1 MKTED
6 IKPQDS
12 IPLKIKQEERKVSE
26 EPIMSNEKDLNNL
39 KSPNEEIINK
49 VEASNNEIS
58 QELNN
63 EIQNQ
68 EEENKNQEEN
78 ISENNEEDLKFKF
91 KEKLLTNEIHRIYGN
106 RLRED
111 YKYDNEGENG
121 LFEASPR
128 IVKIAGFELNKKIMR
143 KIIIINK
150 SKYTERII
158 ILPPTTPNFKIK
170 YTKRGQIAPGLC
182 ETIYLFFTPGE
193 YKYYTDNIC
202 INCPGN
208 NIIIPIHA
216 YPKMNIFVKEYIPKL
231 IDFGNITIDST
242 VTKNISVKNLIDQ
255 NFKYKIIPI
264 NDCKEIKIEKMEGT
278 FYEMKDNLI
287 NISINPQKFG
297 IFKGEYEF
305 QVSEVDFQPYT
316 FTVFATCN
324 SFETSNA
331 LFPRYLAPIKDKKKQ
346 KLEKDDILNLMRQSE
361 KQTESNIHNLEEKD
375 KKIALSKIEILNET
389 QKSENQAPNN
399 NPIIKDN
406 LLTEEEMNTISRKI
420 KTPANN
426 SEIRDEKN
434 KEEGVDVEE
443 RNNEENKD
451 KNKNIIDEKINK
463 DVRNENN
470 KLDESIA
477 SDITRP
483 ESKILNRFK
492 DLPSSKEKEFLQYY
506 NNNDEKIQAK
516 EFKYIRFIGKE
527 PLNEKETSNLLDERN
542 AALQN
547 IVDFNCKMDKSRHKP
562 ELDKE
567 KCVIDRDQE
576 FYLKPNFNTNQ
587 NDNFFKTRHYFKL
600 LLKGLTKIIMRKRA
614 DDRLKKLNDMLAKN
628 NIKNKES
635 FAYYCD
641 KDWINFFS
649 KDQQSANDDSNFNFM
664 QMKFV
669 PPKLLY
675 REKIWLTNEYSI
687 NSLKQN
693 IPHENNINLDEY
705 DTLKEL
711 ERNDFQVINY
721 NSFVNPGL
729 TQFDINLGEKKI
741 RPSCES
747 ENLIR
752 EERGDSEFDPVKH
765 KEYFEIADK
774 HLEHLYTEP
783 NDLIFNNPLLKNY
796 KSLNDI
802 TECSTDYNL
811 QPRLIKESYVNNS
824 SYQNDIYM
832 KLNLSFT
839 DSDKIRTR
847 LVDNEAMF
855 LDSSLNFDFEN
866 MKKMTQNDEKDLYIK
881 KNEKVDEDNFIFELI
896 KDDDKSIVE
905 NIEKEDNEIKNVREI
920 NKNGTFDIRKQEKIN
935 LENKFSAI
943 KKKWMS
949 LVPTYI
955 EYVNSGIKN
964 PSNKLMP

>member
-1 MKTED
+1 MKTDEK
-6 IKPQDS
+6 KPQGAIS
-12 IPLKIKQEERKVSE
+12 SKTKQEESKVSE
-26 EPIMSNEKDLNNL
+26 EPLNPKEKDINSVNNQ
-39 KSPNEEIINK
+39 NEIINNEEQSK
-49 VEASNNEIS
+49 NEIS
-58 QELNN
+58 QEGNN
-63 EIQNQ
+63 EMEMQ

-78 ISENNEEDLKFKF
+78 EPENMDEDLKFKF
-91 KEKLLTNEIHRIYGN
+91 KEKLLTNEVHRIYGN

-128 IVKIAGFELNKKIMR
+128 IVKIAGFELNKKIMT
-143 KIIIINK
+143 KINIINK

-158 ILPPTTPNFKIK
+158 ILPPTTPNFKIR
-170 YTKRGQIAPGLC
+170 YTKRGQIAPGLS

-208 NIIIPIHA
+208 KIIIPIHA
-216 YPKMNIFVKEYIPKL
+216 YPRMNIFVKEYIPKL
-231 IDFGNITIDST
+231 IDFGNVPIDTT
-242 VTKNISVKNLIDQ
+242 VSKNISVKNLIDQ
-255 NFKYKIIPI
+255 NFKYKITPI
-264 NDCKEIKIEKMEGT
+264 NDCPEIKIEKMEDT

-287 NISINPQKFG
+287 KITINPQKYG
-297 IFKGEYEF
+297 IFRGEYEF

-316 FTVFATCN
+316 FTIFATCN
-324 SFETSNA
+324 SFETSNV
-331 LFPRYLAPIKDKKKQ
+331 LYPRYLAPLNYKKKQ
-346 KLEKDDILNLMRQSE
+346 RIEKEDILSLMKQAE
-361 KQTESNIHNLEEKD
+361 KQNESEINNKEEN
-375 KKIALSKIEILNET
+375 KKITLSKIDNLNET
-389 QKSENQAPNN
+389 QKSENQIPTN
-399 NPIIKDN
+399 NPIIKEN
-406 LLTEEEMNTISRKI
+406 LLTQQEMDTITRNI
-420 KTPANN
+420 KTPVNA
-426 SEIRDEKN
+426 SEIKAEEKPDEKN
-434 KEEGVDVEE
+434 KE
-443 RNNEENKD
+443 NKD
-451 KNKNIIDEKINK
+451 NNNMINEKINDAK
-463 DVRNENN
+463 KENN
-470 KLDESIA
+470 KLEESIA

-492 DLPSSKEKEFLQYY
+492 DMPSSKEKEFLQYY

-527 PLNEKETSNLLDERN
+527 PLTEKETNNLLDERN
-542 AALQN
+542 NALQN
-547 IVDFNCKMDKSRHKP
+547 IIDFNCKMDKSRHKP

-576 FYLKPNFNTNQ
+576 YYLKPNFNTNQ

-600 LLKGLTKIIMRKRA
+600 LLKGLTKIVMRKRA
-614 DDRLKKLNDMLAKN
+614 DDRLKKLNDMLVKN
-628 NIKNKES
+628 NIRNKDS
-635 FAYYCD
+635 FANYCD

-664 QMKFV
+664 QMKFI
-669 PPKLLY
+669 PPQLLY

-705 DTLKEL
+705 ETLKEL
-711 ERNDFQVINY
+711 ERNDLQVINY
-721 NSFVNPGL
+721 NSFSNPGL
-729 TQFDINLGEKKI
+729 TQFDINLGDKKI

-752 EERGDSEFDPVKH
+752 EERGDTEFDPLKH
-765 KEYFEIADK
+765 KEFFEIADK
-774 HLEHLYTEP
+774 HLEHIYTEP

-796 KSLNDI
+796 KSINDV
-802 TECSTDYNL
+802 TECSIDYNL
-811 QPRLIKESYVNNS
+811 QPRLIKECYVNNS

-839 DSDKIRTR
+839 DNDNIRTR

-855 LDSSLNFDFEN
+855 LDSSLNFNFDN
-866 MKKMTQNDEKDLYIK
+866 MKKMTQTDEKDLFIK
-881 KNEKVDEDNFIFELI
+881 KNEKVDEDNFIFELV
-896 KDDDKSIVE
+896 KEDDKAIIE
-905 NIEKEDNEIKNVREI
+905 NIEKEDNEVKNIRDI

-935 LENKFSAI
+935 LENKLSAI

-955 EYVNSGIKN
+955 EYINSGIKN
-964 PSNKLMP
+964 PANKLMP

>member
-1 MKTED
+1 MKTD
-6 IKPQDS
+6 DKKSQPSVPIKV
-12 IPLKIKQEERKVSE
+12 KEEESKVSE
-26 EPIMSNEKDLNNL
+26 EPLNVKDKDLNSLNDQQEMNI
-39 KSPNEEIINK
+39 NEEQLEN
-49 VEASNNEIS
+49 
-58 QELNN
+58 ELNN
-63 EIQNQ
+63 ERSNDIQNQ

-78 ISENNEEDLKFKF
+78 ESENNEEDLKFKF
-91 KEKLLTNEIHRIYGN
+91 KEKLLTNEVHRVYGN

-128 IVKIAGFELNKKIMR
+128 IVKIAGFELNKKIMT

-208 NIIIPIHA
+208 KIIIPIHA
-216 YPKMNIFVKEYIPKL
+216 YPRMNIFVKEYIPKL
-231 IDFGNITIDST
+231 IDFGNIPIDT
-242 VTKNISVKNLIDQ
+242 TTTKSISVKNLIDQ
-255 NFKYKIIPI
+255 NFKYKITPI
-264 NDCKEIKIEKMEGT
+264 TDCKEIKIEKMEDT

-287 NISINPQKFG
+287 KITINPQKYG

-305 QVSEVDFQPYT
+305 QVSEVDFQPYI

-324 SFETSNA
+324 SYETSNV
-331 LFPRYLAPIKDKKKQ
+331 LFPRYLAPLNYKKQ
-346 KLEKDDILNLMRQSE
+346 QRIEKEDLLKINKQNDNQSE
-361 KQTESNIHNLEEKD
+361 STIKNKDD
-375 KKIALSKIEILNET
+375 KKINLSRIELNET
-389 QKSENQAPNN
+389 VKSEITNPNN

-406 LLTEEEMNTISRKI
+406 ILSEQEMNTINRTI

-426 SEIRDEKN
+426 SQITGSAANIEGEDKKDDGN
-434 KEEGVDVEE
+434 KEI
-443 RNNEENKD
+443 
-451 KNKNIIDEKINK
+451 NIIEKINK
-463 DVRNENN
+463 DNKNIKNENN

-483 ESKILNRFK
+483 ESRLLNKFK
-492 DLPSSKEKEFLQYY
+492 DMPSSKEKEFLQYY

-527 PLNEKETSNLLDERN
+527 PLNEKETNNLLDERN
-542 AALQN
+542 NALQN
-547 IVDFNCKMDKSRHKP
+547 IIDFNCKMDKSRHKP
-562 ELDKE
+562 ELDKD

-576 FYLKPNFNTNQ
+576 YYLKPNFNSNQ
-587 NDNFFKTRHYFKL
+587 NDNFFKTRHYFKM
-600 LLKGLTKIIMRKRA
+600 LLKGLTKIVMRKRA
-614 DDRLKKLNDMLAKN
+614 DDRLKKLNDMLVKN
-628 NIKNKES
+628 NIKNKDS
-635 FAYYCD
+635 FANYCD

-649 KDQQSANDDSNFNFM
+649 KDQQSANDDNNFNFM
-664 QMKFV
+664 QMKFI
-669 PPKLLY
+669 PPQLLY
-675 REKIWLTNEYSI
+675 REKVYLTNEYSI

-705 DTLKEL
+705 DSLKEL
-711 ERNDFQVINY
+711 ERNDLQVINY
-721 NSFVNPGL
+721 SSFSNPGL
-729 TQFDINLGEKKI
+729 TQFDINLGEKKL

-752 EERGDSEFDPVKH
+752 EERGDTEFDPLKH
-765 KEYFEIADK
+765 KDYFEIAPK
-774 HLEHLYTEP
+774 HLEHIYTEP

-796 KSLNDI
+796 KPLNEI
-802 TECSTDYNL
+802 TECNIDYNL
-811 QPRLIKESYVNNS
+811 QPRLIKECYINNS
-824 SYQNDIYM
+824 TYQNDIYM

-839 DSDKIRTR
+839 DNENIRTR
-847 LVDNEAMF
+847 LVDNEVMF
-855 LDSSLNFDFEN
+855 LDSSLNFDFDN
-866 MKKMTQNDEKDLYIK
+866 MKKMDKNDEKDLYIK
-881 KNEKVDEDNFIFELI
+881 KNEKVDEDNFIFELV
-896 KDDDKSIVE
+896 KDDDKAIME
-905 NIEKEDNEIKNVREI
+905 NIEKEDNEVKNVREI
-920 NKNGTFDIRKQEKIN
+920 NKNGTFDIRKKEKIN
-935 LENKFSAI
+935 LENKMAAI

-955 EYVNSGIKN
+955 EYINSGIKN
-964 PSNKLMP
+964 PANKLMP

>member
-1 MKTED
+1 MKTDEK
-6 IKPQDS
+6 KPQGAIS
-12 IPLKIKQEERKVSE
+12 SKTKQEESKVSE
-26 EPIMSNEKDLNNL
+26 EPLNPKEKDINSVNNQ
-39 KSPNEEIINK
+39 NEIINNEEQSK
-49 VEASNNEIS
+49 NEIS
-58 QELNN
+58 QEGNN
-63 EIQNQ
+63 EMEMQ

-78 ISENNEEDLKFKF
+78 EPENMDEDLKFKF
-91 KEKLLTNEIHRIYGN
+91 KEKLLTNEVHRIYGN

-128 IVKIAGFELNKKIMR
+128 IVKIAGFELNKKIMT
-143 KIIIINK
+143 KINIINK

-158 ILPPTTPNFKIK
+158 ILPPTTPNFKIR
-170 YTKRGQIAPGLC
+170 YTKRGQIAPGLS

-208 NIIIPIHA
+208 KIIIPIHA
-216 YPKMNIFVKEYIPKL
+216 YPRMNIFVKEYIPKL
-231 IDFGNITIDST
+231 IDFGNVPIDTT
-242 VTKNISVKNLIDQ
+242 VSKNISVKNLIDQ
-255 NFKYKIIPI
+255 NFKYKITPI
-264 NDCKEIKIEKMEGT
+264 NDCPEIKIEKMEDT

-287 NISINPQKFG
+287 KITINPQKYG
-297 IFKGEYEF
+297 IFRGEYEF

-316 FTVFATCN
+316 FTIFATCN
-324 SFETSNA
+324 SFETSNV
-331 LFPRYLAPIKDKKKQ
+331 LYPRYLAPLNYKKKQ
-346 KLEKDDILNLMRQSE
+346 RIEKEDILSLMKQAE
-361 KQTESNIHNLEEKD
+361 KQNESEINNKEEN
-375 KKIALSKIEILNET
+375 KKITLSKIDNLNET
-389 QKSENQAPNN
+389 QKSENQIPTN
-399 NPIIKDN
+399 NPIIKEN
-406 LLTEEEMNTISRKI
+406 LLTQQEMDTITRNI
-420 KTPANN
+420 KTPVNA
-426 SEIRDEKN
+426 SEIKAEEKPDEKN
-434 KEEGVDVEE
+434 KE
-443 RNNEENKD
+443 NKD
-451 KNKNIIDEKINK
+451 NNNMINEKINDAK
-463 DVRNENN
+463 KENN
-470 KLDESIA
+470 KLEESIA

-492 DLPSSKEKEFLQYY
+492 DMPSSKEKEFLQYY

-527 PLNEKETSNLLDERN
+527 PLTEKETNNLLDERN
-542 AALQN
+542 NALQN
-547 IVDFNCKMDKSRHKP
+547 IIDFNCKMDKSRHKP

-576 FYLKPNFNTNQ
+576 YYLKPNFNTNQ

-600 LLKGLTKIIMRKRA
+600 LLKGLTKIVMRKRA
-614 DDRLKKLNDMLAKN
+614 DDRLKKLNDMLVKN
-628 NIKNKES
+628 NIRNKDS
-635 FAYYCD
+635 FANYCD

-664 QMKFV
+664 QMKFI
-669 PPKLLY
+669 PPQLLY

-705 DTLKEL
+705 ESLKEL
-711 ERNDFQVINY
+711 ERNDLQVINY
-721 NSFVNPGL
+721 SSFSNPGL
-729 TQFDINLGEKKI
+729 TQFDINLGDKKI

-752 EERGDSEFDPVKH
+752 EERGDTEFDPLKH

-774 HLEHLYTEP
+774 HLEHIYTEP

-796 KSLNDI
+796 KSINDV
-802 TECSTDYNL
+802 TECSIDYNL
-811 QPRLIKESYVNNS
+811 QPRLIKECYVNNS

-839 DSDKIRTR
+839 DNDNIRTR

-855 LDSSLNFDFEN
+855 LDSSLNFNSDN
-866 MKKMTQNDEKDLYIK
+866 MKKMTQTDEKDLFIK
-881 KNEKVDEDNFIFELI
+881 KNEKVDEDNFIFELV
-896 KDDDKSIVE
+896 KEDDKAIIE
-905 NIEKEDNEIKNVREI
+905 NIEKEDTEVKNIRDI

-935 LENKFSAI
+935 LENKLSAI

-955 EYVNSGIKN
+955 EYINSGIKN
-964 PSNKLMP
+964 PANKLMP

>member
-1 MKTED
+1 MKTDEK
-6 IKPQDS
+6 KPQGTTS
-12 IPLKIKQEERKVSE
+12 SKIKQEESKVSE
-26 EPIMSNEKDLNNL
+26 EPINIKEKESNTLNNQ
-39 KSPNEEIINK
+39 NDNINDEEHLNNDISQEK
-49 VEASNNEIS
+49 NNEIK
-58 QELNN
+58 
-63 EIQNQ
+63 IQD

-78 ISENNEEDLKFKF
+78 DSENIDEDLKFKF
-91 KEKLLTNEIHRIYGN
+91 KEKLLTNEVHRIYGN

-128 IVKIAGFELNKKIMR
+128 IVKIAGFELNKKIMT
-143 KIIIINK
+143 KISIINK

-170 YTKRGQIAPGLC
+170 YTKRGQIAPGLS

-208 NIIIPIHA
+208 KIIIPIHA

-231 IDFGNITIDST
+231 IDFGNITIDTSSS
-242 VTKNISVKNLIDQ
+242 KEISVKNLIDQ
-255 NFKYKIIPI
+255 NFKYKITPI
-264 NDCKEIKIEKMEGT
+264 NDCKEIKIEKMEDT
-278 FYEMKDNLI
+278 FYEMKDNVI
-287 NISINPQKFG
+287 KITITPQKYG
-297 IFKGEYEF
+297 IFRGEYEF
-305 QVSEVDFQPYT
+305 QVSEVDFQPYI

-324 SFETSNA
+324 CFETSNV
-331 LFPRYLAPIKDKKKQ
+331 LYPRYLAPINVKKKQ
-346 KLEKDDILNLMRQSE
+346 RIEKEDLLNLMKQSE
-361 KQTESNIHNLEEKD
+361 KQNESNINELEDKN
-375 KKIALSKIEILNET
+375 KKINLSKIDNLNET
-389 QKSENQAPNN
+389 QKSENQVPNN
-399 NPIIKDN
+399 NPIIKEN
-406 LLTEEEMNTISRKI
+406 LLTEQEMNNITRNI
-420 KTPANN
+420 KTPVNT
-426 SEIRDEKN
+426 SEVKNDEK
-434 KEEGVDVEE
+434 EEKNLDE
-443 RNNEENKD
+443 NNKD
-451 KNKNIIDEKINK
+451 NNNIIDEKINK
-463 DVRNENN
+463 DVNNEKN
-470 KLDESIA
+470 KLEESIA

-527 PLNEKETSNLLDERN
+527 PLNEKETNNLLDERN
-542 AALQN
+542 TALQN

-576 FYLKPNFNTNQ
+576 YYLKPNFNTNQ

-600 LLKGLTKIIMRKRA
+600 LLKGLTKIVMRKRA
-614 DDRLKKLNDMLAKN
+614 DDRLKKLNDMLAKH
-628 NIKNKES
+628 NIRNKDS
-635 FAYYCD
+635 FANYCD
-641 KDWINFFS
+641 QDWIDFFS
-649 KDQQSANDDSNFNFM
+649 KDQQSANDDNNFNFM
-664 QMKFV
+664 QMKFI
-669 PPKLLY
+669 PPQLLY

-711 ERNDFQVINY
+711 ERNDLQVINY
-721 NSFVNPGL
+721 SSFSNPGL
-729 TQFDINLGEKKI
+729 TQFDINLGDKKI

-752 EERGDSEFDPVKH
+752 EERGDTEFDPLKH
-765 KEYFEIADK
+765 KEYFDIAEK
-774 HLEHLYTEP
+774 HLEHIYTEP

-796 KSLNDI
+796 KPINDV
-802 TECSTDYNL
+802 TECSIDYNL
-811 QPRLIKESYVNNS
+811 QPRLIKECYVNNS

-839 DSDKIRTR
+839 DNDKIRTR

-855 LDSSLNFDFEN
+855 LDSSLNFNFDN
-866 MKKMTQNDEKDLYIK
+866 MKKMTQCDEKDLYIK
-881 KNEKVDEDNFIFELI
+881 KNEKVDEDNFIFELT
-896 KDDDKSIVE
+896 KDDDKAIVE
-905 NIEKEDNEIKNVREI
+905 NIEKEDNEVKSIRDI
-920 NKNGTFDIRKQEKIN
+920 NKNGTFDVRKQEKIN
-935 LENKFSAI
+935 LENKFLAI

-949 LVPTYI
+949 LVPTYM
-955 EYVNSGIKN
+955 EYINSGIKN
-964 PSNKLMP
+964 PANKLMP

>member
-1 MKTED
+1 MKTDEK
-6 IKPQDS
+6 KPQGAIS
-12 IPLKIKQEERKVSE
+12 SKTKQEESKVSE
-26 EPIMSNEKDLNNL
+26 EPLNPKEKDINSVNNQ
-39 KSPNEEIINK
+39 NEIINNEEQSK
-49 VEASNNEIS
+49 NEIS
-58 QELNN
+58 QEGNN
-63 EIQNQ
+63 EMEMQ

-78 ISENNEEDLKFKF
+78 EPENMDEDLKFKF
-91 KEKLLTNEIHRIYGN
+91 KEKLLTNEVHRIYGN

-128 IVKIAGFELNKKIMR
+128 IVKIAGFELNKKIMT
-143 KIIIINK
+143 KLNIINK

-158 ILPPTTPNFKIK
+158 ILPPTTPNFKIR
-170 YTKRGQIAPGLC
+170 YTKRGQIAPGLS

-208 NIIIPIHA
+208 KIIIPIHA
-216 YPKMNIFVKEYIPKL
+216 YPRMNIFVKEYIPKL
-231 IDFGNITIDST
+231 IDFGNVPIDTT
-242 VTKNISVKNLIDQ
+242 VSKNISVKNLIDQ
-255 NFKYKIIPI
+255 NFKYKITPI
-264 NDCKEIKIEKMEGT
+264 NDCPEIKIEKMEDT

-287 NISINPQKFG
+287 KITINPQKYG
-297 IFKGEYEF
+297 IFRGEYEF

-316 FTVFATCN
+316 FTIFATCN
-324 SFETSNA
+324 SFETSNV
-331 LFPRYLAPIKDKKKQ
+331 LYPRYLAPLNYKKKQ
-346 KLEKDDILNLMRQSE
+346 RIEKEDILSLMKQAE
-361 KQTESNIHNLEEKD
+361 KQNESEINNKEEN
-375 KKIALSKIEILNET
+375 KKITLSKIDNLNET
-389 QKSENQAPNN
+389 QKSENQIPTN
-399 NPIIKDN
+399 NPIIKEN
-406 LLTEEEMNTISRKI
+406 LLTQQEMDTITRNI
-420 KTPANN
+420 KTPVNA
-426 SEIRDEKN
+426 SEIKAEEKPDEKN
-434 KEEGVDVEE
+434 KE
-443 RNNEENKD
+443 NKD
-451 KNKNIIDEKINK
+451 NNNMINEKINDAK
-463 DVRNENN
+463 KENN
-470 KLDESIA
+470 KLEESIA

-492 DLPSSKEKEFLQYY
+492 DMPSSKEKEFLQYY

-527 PLNEKETSNLLDERN
+527 PLTEKETNNLLDERN
-542 AALQN
+542 NALQN
-547 IVDFNCKMDKSRHKP
+547 IIDFNCKMDKSRHKP

-576 FYLKPNFNTNQ
+576 YYLKPNFNTNQ

-600 LLKGLTKIIMRKRA
+600 LLKGLTKIVMRKRA
-614 DDRLKKLNDMLAKN
+614 DDRLKKLNDMLVKN
-628 NIKNKES
+628 NIRNKDS
-635 FAYYCD
+635 FANYCD

-664 QMKFV
+664 QMKFI
-669 PPKLLY
+669 PPQLLY

-705 DTLKEL
+705 ETLKEL
-711 ERNDFQVINY
+711 ERNDLQVINY
-721 NSFVNPGL
+721 NSFSNPGL
-729 TQFDINLGEKKI
+729 TQFDINLGDKKI

-752 EERGDSEFDPVKH
+752 EERGDTEFDPLKH
-765 KEYFEIADK
+765 KEFFEIADK
-774 HLEHLYTEP
+774 HLEHIYTEP

-796 KSLNDI
+796 KSINDV
-802 TECSTDYNL
+802 TECSIDYNL
-811 QPRLIKESYVNNS
+811 QPRLIKECYVNNS

-839 DSDKIRTR
+839 DNDNIRTR

-855 LDSSLNFDFEN
+855 LDSSLNFNFDN
-866 MKKMTQNDEKDLYIK
+866 MKKMTQTDEKDLFIK
-881 KNEKVDEDNFIFELI
+881 KNEKVDEDNFIFELV
-896 KDDDKSIVE
+896 KEDDKAIIE
-905 NIEKEDNEIKNVREI
+905 NIEKEDNEVKNIRDI

-935 LENKFSAI
+935 LENKLSAI

-955 EYVNSGIKN
+955 EYINSGIKN
-964 PSNKLMP
+964 PANKLMP

>member
-1 MKTED
+1 MKTDEK
-6 IKPQDS
+6 KPQGTTS
-12 IPLKIKQEERKVSE
+12 SKIKQEESKVSE
-26 EPIMSNEKDLNNL
+26 EPINIKEKESNTLNNQ
-39 KSPNEEIINK
+39 NENING
-49 VEASNNEIS
+49 EEQLNNDIS
-58 QELNN
+58 QEKNN
-63 EIQNQ
+63 EIQIQ
-68 EEENKNQEEN
+68 DEEENKNQEEN
-78 ISENNEEDLKFKF
+78 DSENIEEDLKFKF
-91 KEKLLTNEIHRIYGN
+91 KEKLLTNEVHRIYGN

-128 IVKIAGFELNKKIMR
+128 IVKIAGFELNKRIMTKIS
-143 KIIIINK
+143 IINK

-170 YTKRGQIAPGLC
+170 YTKRGQIAPGLS

-208 NIIIPIHA
+208 KIIIPIHA

-231 IDFGNITIDST
+231 IDFGNISIDTST
-242 VTKNISVKNLIDQ
+242 SKDISVKNLIDQ
-255 NFKYKIIPI
+255 NFKYKITPI
-264 NDCKEIKIEKMEGT
+264 NDCKEIKIEKMEDT
-278 FYEMKDNLI
+278 FYEMKE
-287 NISINPQKFG
+287 NIIKITITPQKYG
-297 IFKGEYEF
+297 IFRGEYEF
-305 QVSEVDFQPYT
+305 QVSEVDFQPYI
-316 FTVFATCN
+316 FTIFATCN
-324 SFETSNA
+324 CFETSNV
-331 LFPRYLAPIKDKKKQ
+331 LYPRYLAPINTKKKQ
-346 KLEKDDILNLMRQSE
+346 RIEKEDLLNLMKQSE
-361 KQTESNIHNLEEKD
+361 KQNESNIDNLEDKN
-375 KKIALSKIEILNET
+375 KKINLSKIDNLNET
-389 QKSENQAPNN
+389 QKSENQVPNN
-399 NPIIKDN
+399 NPIIKEN
-406 LLTEEEMNTISRKI
+406 LLTEQEKNTITRTI
-420 KTPANN
+420 KTPANT
-426 SEIRDEKN
+426 SEVKNEEKDDKNIDEKN
-434 KEEGVDVEE
+434 KD
-443 RNNEENKD
+443 NN
-451 KNKNIIDEKINK
+451 NIIDEKINK
-463 DVRNENN
+463 DENKEKN
-470 KLDESIA
+470 KLEESIA

-527 PLNEKETSNLLDERN
+527 PLNEKETNNLLDERN
-542 AALQN
+542 TALQN

-576 FYLKPNFNTNQ
+576 YYLKPNFNTNQ

-614 DDRLKKLNDMLAKN
+614 DDRLKKLNDMLAKH
-628 NIKNKES
+628 NIRNKDS
-635 FAYYCD
+635 FANYCD
-641 KDWINFFS
+641 QDWIDFFS
-649 KDQQSANDDSNFNFM
+649 KDQQSANDDNNFNFM
-664 QMKFV
+664 QMKFI
-669 PPKLLY
+669 PPQLLY

-711 ERNDFQVINY
+711 ERNDLQVINY
-721 NSFVNPGL
+721 SSFSNPGL
-729 TQFDINLGEKKI
+729 TQFDINLGDKKI

-752 EERGDSEFDPVKH
+752 EERGDTEFDPLKH
-765 KEYFEIADK
+765 KEYFDIAEK
-774 HLEHLYTEP
+774 HLEHIYTEP

-796 KSLNDI
+796 KPINDV
-802 TECSTDYNL
+802 TECSIDYNL
-811 QPRLIKESYVNNS
+811 QPRLIKECYVNNS

-839 DSDKIRTR
+839 DNDKIRTR

-855 LDSSLNFDFEN
+855 LDSSLNFNFDN
-866 MKKMTQNDEKDLYIK
+866 MKKMTQCDEKDLYIK
-881 KNEKVDEDNFIFELI
+881 KNEKVDEDNFIFELT
-896 KDDDKSIVE
+896 KDDDKAIVE
-905 NIEKEDNEIKNVREI
+905 NIEKEDNEVKSIRDI
-920 NKNGTFDIRKQEKIN
+920 NKNGTFDVRKQEKIN
-935 LENKFSAI
+935 LENKFLAI

-949 LVPTYI
+949 LVPTYM
-955 EYVNSGIKN
+955 EYINSGIKN
-964 PSNKLMP
+964 PANKLMP

>member
-1 MKTED
+1 MKTD
-6 IKPQDS
+6 DKKTQPVPATQS
-12 IPLKIKQEERKVSE
+12 KNKQEESKVNDESINIKE
-26 EPIMSNEKDLNNL
+26 KEINPSN
-39 KSPNEEIINK
+39 SPQEVNENNEEQF
-49 VEASNNEIS
+49 NNEIS
-58 QELNN
+58 QERNN
-63 EIQNQ
+63 LIQVQ
-68 EEENKNQEEN
+68 DEENKNQEEN
-78 ISENNEEDLKFKF
+78 EEENNEEDLKFKF
-91 KEKLLTNEIHRIYGN
+91 KEKLLTNEVHRIYGN

-128 IVKIAGFELNKKIMR
+128 IVKIAGFELNKKIMT
-143 KIIIINK
+143 KILVINK

-170 YTKRGQIAPGLC
+170 YTKRGQIAPGLN
-182 ETIYLFFTPGE
+182 ETIYLFFTPSE

-208 NIIIPIHA
+208 KIIIPIHA

-231 IDFGNITIDST
+231 IDFGNVSIDTSE
-242 VTKNISVKNLIDQ
+242 TKNISVKNLIDQ
-255 NFKYKIIPI
+255 NFKYKITPI
-264 NDCKEIKIEKMEGT
+264 NDCKEIKIEKMEDT

-287 NISINPQKFG
+287 KITVNPQKYG

-305 QVSEVDFQPYT
+305 QVSEVDFQPYI

-324 SFETSNA
+324 SFETSNV
-331 LFPRYLAPIKDKKKQ
+331 LFPRYLAPLNHKRQQRI
-346 KLEKDDILNLMRQSE
+346 EKEDLLKMSE
-361 KQTESNIHNLEEKD
+361 KKEESKTNNIEPKTTKLN
-375 KKIALSKIEILNET
+375 ISKIENLNVT
-389 QKSENQAPNN
+389 VKSENTNSNN

-406 LLTEEEMNTISRKI
+406 VLTEQELNILDRKT

-426 SEIRDEKN
+426 SQVRN
-434 KEEGVDVEE
+434 SQV
-443 RNNEENKD
+443 NNEENKNAEENANEDNKGD
-451 KNKNIIDEKINK
+451 KEAK
-463 DVRNENN
+463 NENN
-470 KLDESIA
+470 KLEESMA

-492 DLPSSKEKEFLQYY
+492 DMPSSKEKEFLQYY

-516 EFKYIRFIGKE
+516 EFKYIKFIGKE
-527 PLNEKETSNLLDERN
+527 PLNEKETNNLLDERN
-542 AALQN
+542 TALQN

-576 FYLKPNFNTNQ
+576 YYLKPNFNSNQ

-600 LLKGLTKIIMRKRA
+600 FLKGLTKIVMRKRA
-614 DDRLKKLNDMLAKN
+614 EDRLKKLNDMLAKN
-628 NIKNKES
+628 NIRNKES
-635 FAYYCD
+635 FANYCD

-649 KDQQSANDDSNFNFM
+649 KDQQSANDDTNFNFM
-664 QMKFV
+664 QMKFIQ
-669 PPKLLY
+669 PQLLY
-675 REKIWLTNEYSI
+675 REKVWLTNEYSI

-693 IPHENNINLDEY
+693 IPHENNINLDEF

-711 ERNDFQVINY
+711 ERNDLQVINY
-721 NSFVNPGL
+721 NSFSNPGL

-752 EERGDSEFDPVKH
+752 EERGDTEFDPLKH
-765 KEYFEIADK
+765 KDYFDIAEK
-774 HLEHLYTEP
+774 HLEHIYTEP
-783 NDLIFNNPLLKNY
+783 NDLIFINPLLKNY
-796 KSLNDI
+796 KPINDV
-802 TECSTDYNL
+802 TECNIDYNL
-811 QPRLIKESYVNNS
+811 QPRLIKECYVNNS
-824 SYQNDIYM
+824 TYQNDIYM

-839 DSDKIRTR
+839 DNDNIRTR

-855 LDSSLNFDFEN
+855 LDSSLNFNFEN
-866 MKKMTQNDEKDLYIK
+866 MKKMGQSDEKDLYIK
-881 KNEKVDEDNFIFELI
+881 KNEKVDEDNFIFELV
-896 KDDDKSIVE
+896 KDDDKAIVE
-905 NIEKEDNEIKNVREI
+905 NIEKEDNEIKNIREI
-920 NKNGTFDIRKQEKIN
+920 NKNGTFDVRKQEKIN
-935 LENKFSAI
+935 LENKLNAI

-955 EYVNSGIKN
+955 EYINSGIKN
-964 PSNKLMP
+964 PANKLLP

>member
-1 MKTED
+1 MKKE
-6 IKPQDS
+6 S
-12 IPLKIKQEERKVSE
+12 KVSE
-26 EPIMSNEKDLNNL
+26 EPLNIKEKDSNTLNNHNEIMN
-39 KSPNEEIINK
+39 NEEQ
-49 VEASNNEIS
+49 SNQDIS
-58 QELNN
+58 QEKNN
-63 EIQNQ
+63 EIQIQ
-68 EEENKNQEEN
+68 DEEEKKNQEEN
-78 ISENNEEDLKFKF
+78 ETENNDEDLKFKF
-91 KEKLLTNEIHRIYGN
+91 KEKLLTNEVHRIYGN

-128 IVKIAGFELNKKIMR
+128 IVKIAGFELNKKIMT
-143 KIIIINK
+143 KISIINK

-158 ILPPTTPNFKIK
+158 ILPPTTPSFKIK
-170 YTKRGQIAPGLC
+170 YTKRGQIAPGLS

-208 NIIIPIHA
+208 KIIIPIHA

-231 IDFGNITIDST
+231 IDFGNVTIDTSSS
-242 VTKNISVKNLIDQ
+242 KEIYVKNLIDQ
-255 NFKYKIIPI
+255 NFKYKITPI
-264 NDCKEIKIEKMEGT
+264 SDCKEIKIEKMEDT
-278 FYEMKDNLI
+278 FYEMKEN
-287 NISINPQKFG
+287 SIKITITPQKYG

-305 QVSEVDFQPYT
+305 QVSEVDFQPYI

-324 SFETSNA
+324 SFETSNV
-331 LFPRYLAPIKDKKKQ
+331 LYPRYLAPINTKKKQ
-346 KLEKDDILNLMRQSE
+346 RIEKEDLLNLIKQSE
-361 KQTESNIHNLEEKD
+361 KQNESNINNQEDKD
-375 KKIALSKIEILNET
+375 KKITLSKIDNLNET
-389 QKSENQAPNN
+389 QKSENQIPNN

-406 LLTEEEMNTISRKI
+406 LLTEEEMKAITRSI
-420 KTPANN
+420 KTPANISKVKN
-426 SEIRDEKN
+426 DEK
-434 KEEGVDVEE
+434 D
-443 RNNEENKD
+443 D
-451 KNKNIIDEKINK
+451 KNVDEKGKDNNNNNIINEKINK
-463 DVRNENN
+463 EEKN
-470 KLDESIA
+470 KLEESMA

-506 NNNDEKIQAK
+506 NNNDDKIQAK

-527 PLNEKETSNLLDERN
+527 PLNEKETNNLLDERN
-542 AALQN
+542 TALQN

-576 FYLKPNFNTNQ
+576 YYLKPNFNTNQ

-614 DDRLKKLNDMLAKN
+614 DDRLKKLNDMLAKH
-628 NIKNKES
+628 NIKNKDS
-635 FAYYCD
+635 FANYCD
-641 KDWINFFS
+641 QDWIDFFS

-664 QMKFV
+664 QMKFI
-669 PPKLLY
+669 PPQLLY

-711 ERNDFQVINY
+711 ERNDLQVINY
-721 NSFVNPGL
+721 SSFSNPGL
-729 TQFDINLGEKKI
+729 TQFDINLGDKKI

-752 EERGDSEFDPVKH
+752 EERGDTEFDPLKH
-765 KEYFEIADK
+765 QEYFDIAEK
-774 HLEHLYTEP
+774 HLEHIYTEP

-796 KSLNDI
+796 KPINDV
-802 TECSTDYNL
+802 TECSIDYNL

-824 SYQNDIYM
+824 SYQYDIYM

-839 DSDKIRTR
+839 DNDKIRTR

-855 LDSSLNFDFEN
+855 LDSSLNFNFDN
-866 MKKMTQNDEKDLYIK
+866 MKKMTQSDEKDLYIK
-881 KNEKVDEDNFIFELI
+881 KNEKVDEDNFIFELV
-896 KDDDKSIVE
+896 KDDDKAIVE
-905 NIEKEDNEIKNVREI
+905 NIEKEDNEVKNIRDI
-920 NKNGTFDIRKQEKIN
+920 NKNGTFDVRKQEKIN
-935 LENKFSAI
+935 LESKFSAI

-955 EYVNSGIKN
+955 EYINSGIKN
-964 PSNKLMP
+964 PANKLLP

>member
-1 MKTED
+1 MKTDEK
-6 IKPQDS
+6 KPQGAIS
-12 IPLKIKQEERKVSE
+12 SKTKQEESKVSE
-26 EPIMSNEKDLNNL
+26 EPLNPKEKDINSVNNQ
-39 KSPNEEIINK
+39 NEIINNEEQSK
-49 VEASNNEIS
+49 NEIS
-58 QELNN
+58 QEGNN
-63 EIQNQ
+63 EMEMQ

-78 ISENNEEDLKFKF
+78 EPENMDEDLKFKF
-91 KEKLLTNEIHRIYGN
+91 KEKLLTNEVHRIYGN

-128 IVKIAGFELNKKIMR
+128 IVKIAGFELNKKIMT
-143 KIIIINK
+143 KINIINK

-158 ILPPTTPNFKIK
+158 ILPPTTPNFKIR
-170 YTKRGQIAPGLC
+170 YTKRGQIAPGLS

-208 NIIIPIHA
+208 KIIIPIHA
-216 YPKMNIFVKEYIPKL
+216 YPRMNIFVKEYIPKL
-231 IDFGNITIDST
+231 IDFGNVPIDTT
-242 VTKNISVKNLIDQ
+242 VSKNISVKNLIDQ
-255 NFKYKIIPI
+255 NFKYKITPI
-264 NDCKEIKIEKMEGT
+264 NDCPEIKIEKMEDT

-287 NISINPQKFG
+287 KITINPQKYG
-297 IFKGEYEF
+297 IFRGEYEF

-316 FTVFATCN
+316 FTIFATCN
-324 SFETSNA
+324 SFETSNV
-331 LFPRYLAPIKDKKKQ
+331 LYPRYLAPLNYKKKQ
-346 KLEKDDILNLMRQSE
+346 RIEKEDILSLMKQAE
-361 KQTESNIHNLEEKD
+361 KQNESEINNKEEN
-375 KKIALSKIEILNET
+375 KKITLSKIDNLNET
-389 QKSENQAPNN
+389 QKSENQIPTN
-399 NPIIKDN
+399 NPIIKEN
-406 LLTEEEMNTISRKI
+406 LLTQQEMDTITRNI
-420 KTPANN
+420 KTPVNA
-426 SEIRDEKN
+426 SEIKAEEKPDEKN
-434 KEEGVDVEE
+434 KE
-443 RNNEENKD
+443 NKD
-451 KNKNIIDEKINK
+451 NNNMINEKINDAK
-463 DVRNENN
+463 KENN
-470 KLDESIA
+470 KLEESIA

-492 DLPSSKEKEFLQYY
+492 DMPSSKEKEFLQYY

-527 PLNEKETSNLLDERN
+527 PLTEKETNNLLDERN
-542 AALQN
+542 NALQN
-547 IVDFNCKMDKSRHKP
+547 IIDFNCKMDKSRHKP

-576 FYLKPNFNTNQ
+576 YYLKPNFNTNQ

-600 LLKGLTKIIMRKRA
+600 LLKGLTKIVMRKRA
-614 DDRLKKLNDMLAKN
+614 DDRLKKLNDMLVKN
-628 NIKNKES
+628 NIRNKDS
-635 FAYYCD
+635 FANYCD

-664 QMKFV
+664 QMKFI
-669 PPKLLY
+669 PPQLLY

-687 NSLKQN
+687 SSLKQN

-705 DTLKEL
+705 ESLKEL
-711 ERNDFQVINY
+711 ERNDLQVINY
-721 NSFVNPGL
+721 NSFSNPGL
-729 TQFDINLGEKKI
+729 TQFDINLGDKKI

-752 EERGDSEFDPVKH
+752 EERGDTEFDPLKH
-765 KEYFEIADK
+765 KEFFEIADK
-774 HLEHLYTEP
+774 HLEHIYTEP

-796 KSLNDI
+796 KSINDV
-802 TECSTDYNL
+802 TECSIDYNL
-811 QPRLIKESYVNNS
+811 QPRLIKECYVNNS

-839 DSDKIRTR
+839 DNDNIRTR

-855 LDSSLNFDFEN
+855 LDSSLNFNFDN
-866 MKKMTQNDEKDLYIK
+866 MKKMTQTDEKDLFIK
-881 KNEKVDEDNFIFELI
+881 KNEKVDEDNFIFELV
-896 KDDDKSIVE
+896 KEDDKAIIE
-905 NIEKEDNEIKNVREI
+905 NIEKEDNEVKNIRDI

-935 LENKFSAI
+935 LENKLSAI

-955 EYVNSGIKN
+955 EYINSGIKN
-964 PSNKLMP
+964 PSNKLLP

>member
-1 MKTED
+1 MKTDEK
-6 IKPQDS
+6 KPQGTTS
-12 IPLKIKQEERKVSE
+12 SKIKQEESKVSE
-26 EPIMSNEKDLNNL
+26 EPINIKEKESNTLNNQ
-39 KSPNEEIINK
+39 NENINDQ
-49 VEASNNEIS
+49 EQLNNDIS
-58 QELNN
+58 QERNN
-63 EIQNQ
+63 EIQIQ
-68 EEENKNQEEN
+68 DEEENKNQEEN
-78 ISENNEEDLKFKF
+78 DSENIDEDLKFKF
-91 KEKLLTNEIHRIYGN
+91 KEKLLTNEVHRIYGN

-128 IVKIAGFELNKKIMR
+128 IVKIAGFELNKKIMT
-143 KIIIINK
+143 KISIINK
-150 SKYTERII
+150 SKYTERVI

-170 YTKRGQIAPGLC
+170 YTKRGQIAPGLS

-208 NIIIPIHA
+208 KIIIPIHA

-231 IDFGNITIDST
+231 IDFGNITIDTSSS
-242 VTKNISVKNLIDQ
+242 KDISVKNLIDQ
-255 NFKYKIIPI
+255 NFKYKITPI
-264 NDCKEIKIEKMEGT
+264 NDCKEIKIEKMEDT
-278 FYEMKDNLI
+278 FYEMKE
-287 NISINPQKFG
+287 NIIKITITPQKYG
-297 IFKGEYEF
+297 IFRGEYEF
-305 QVSEVDFQPYT
+305 QVSEVDFQPYI
-316 FTVFATCN
+316 FTIFATCN
-324 SFETSNA
+324 CFETSNV
-331 LFPRYLAPIKDKKKQ
+331 LYPRYLAPINAKKKQ
-346 KLEKDDILNLMRQSE
+346 RIEKEDLLNLMKQSE
-361 KQTESNIHNLEEKD
+361 KQNESNIDNLEDKN
-375 KKIALSKIEILNET
+375 KKINLSKIDNLNVT

-399 NPIIKDN
+399 NPIIKEN
-406 LLTEEEMNTISRKI
+406 LLTEQEMKTITRTI
-420 KTPANN
+420 KTPANTSQVKKEEKDDKN
-426 SEIRDEKN
+426 IDEKN
-434 KEEGVDVEE
+434 KDS
-443 RNNEENKD
+443 NNLIE
-451 KNKNIIDEKINK
+451 EKINK
-463 DVRNENN
+463 DENKEKN
-470 KLDESIA
+470 KLEESLA

-506 NNNDEKIQAK
+506 NNNDDKIQAK
-516 EFKYIRFIGKE
+516 EFKYTRFIGKE
-527 PLNEKETSNLLDERN
+527 PLNEKETNNLLDERN
-542 AALQN
+542 TALQN

-576 FYLKPNFNTNQ
+576 YYLKPNFNTNQ

-614 DDRLKKLNDMLAKN
+614 DDRLKKLNDMLAKH
-628 NIKNKES
+628 NIRNKDS
-635 FAYYCD
+635 FANYCD
-641 KDWINFFS
+641 QDWIDFFS
-649 KDQQSANDDSNFNFM
+649 KDQQSANDDNNFNFM
-664 QMKFV
+664 QMKFI
-669 PPKLLY
+669 PPQLLY

-711 ERNDFQVINY
+711 ERNDLQVINY
-721 NSFVNPGL
+721 SSFSNPGL
-729 TQFDINLGEKKI
+729 TQFDINLGDKKI

-752 EERGDSEFDPVKH
+752 EERGDTEFDPLKH
-765 KEYFEIADK
+765 KDYFDIAEK
-774 HLEHLYTEP
+774 HLEHIYTEP

-796 KSLNDI
+796 KPINDV
-802 TECSTDYNL
+802 TECSIDYNL
-811 QPRLIKESYVNNS
+811 QPRLIKECYVNNS

-839 DSDKIRTR
+839 DNDKVRTR

-855 LDSSLNFDFEN
+855 LDSSLNFNFDN
-866 MKKMTQNDEKDLYIK
+866 MKKMTQCDEKDLYIK
-881 KNEKVDEDNFIFELI
+881 KDEKVDEDNFIFELA
-896 KDDDKSIVE
+896 KDDDKAIVE
-905 NIEKEDNEIKNVREI
+905 NIEKEDTEVKSIRDI
-920 NKNGTFDIRKQEKIN
+920 NKNGTFDVRKQEKIN

-955 EYVNSGIKN
+955 EYINSGIKN
-964 PSNKLMP
+964 PANKLLP